1 MTARISKAI
10 TRKDRKMIE
19 NVVRKIVLLLVHGEF
34 EKLENMKMLGPST
47 REEYALALR
56 KYLRGH
62 QVLCEP
68 PPEAF
73 SELEVGMTRDAK
85 RWRVDFALWTDL
97 GRSDLTAQIYVEEV
111 SPGGVRGMLY
121 DLRVL

>member
-1 MTARISKAI
+1 MDLR
-10 TRKDRKMIE
+10 MIE
-19 NVVRKIVLLLVHGEF
+19 DVVRQIVLLLVHGEF

-47 REEYALALR
+47 REEYALALQN
-56 KYLRGH
+56 YLRGRE
-62 QVLCEP
+62 VLCEP

-73 SELEVGMTRDAK
+73 SQLEVDKTRDAK
-85 RWRVDFALWTDL
+85 RWRVDFDLWTDR

-111 SPGGVRGMLY
+111 SPGVGHGVLY